1 MRVAIDARALMGAQ
15 TGIGTYTR
23 GIAKAL
29 AARPGTEVGL
39 FSPRPLNDPPA
50 GNRLATIPGPDLPG
64 LLWTQ
69 TAFGGRAAAWRAD
82 VLLAALT
89 IAPFTSALPIVSVV
103 HDLTPVT
110 HPEWHAARTLLGFL
124 PFWDRTA
131 ERAAQFVCVSE
142 ATARELSRLYP
153 GTAGRL
159 RVASNGVDP
168 EFSPGGNDALRQS
181 ARERFAAGRPFV
193 LYLGTLEPRKNVAA
207 LVEACERLWEE
218 HAERPDLV
226 LAGGIGWKAS
236 PLRDRIE
243 ASRFRG
249 RIHLAGYAPRE
260 TALMLYRS
268 AEAFVYPSF
277 AEGFGLPLLEAMA
290 CGVPC
295 VASTADA
302 LVEVGG
308 DAALY
313 APPKDPRALA
323 QAIAEALEDPVTRH
337 RLSVAGPRRAALFSW
352 EAAAAVTAGALEE
365 AAS

>member
-1 MRVAIDARALMGAQ
+1 MGAQ

-39 FSPRPLNDPPA
+39 FSPRPLSDPPA
-50 GNRLATIPGPDLPG
+50 GRRLSTVPGPHLPG

-69 TAFGGRAAAWRAD
+69 TAFEGRAAAWQAD

-89 IAPFTSALPIVSVV
+89 IAPVTSALPVVSVV

-110 HPEWHAARTLLGFL
+110 HPEWHAARTLFGFL
-124 PFWDRTA
+124 PFWDLTA
-131 ERAAQFVCVSE
+131 LRAARFVCVSE
-142 ATARELSRLYP
+142 STARELARLYP
-153 GTAGRL
+153 DTAGRI
-159 RVASNGVDP
+159 RVAPNGVDP
-168 EFSPGGNDALRQS
+168 EFSPGGNNALCQN
-181 ARERFAAGRPFV
+181 ARERFAAGRPFL

-207 LVEACERLWEE
+207 LVEACERLWEDR
-218 HAERPDLV
+218 AERPDLV
-226 LAGGIGWKAS
+226 LAGGIGWNAS
-236 PLRDRIE
+236 PLRERIE
-243 ASRFRG
+243 ASRFRS

-260 TALMLYRS
+260 TALLLYRC

-277 AEGFGLPLLEAMA
+277 VEGFGLPLLEAMA

-323 QAIAEALEDPVTRH
+323 QAITEALEDPVTRR
-337 RLSVAGPRRAALFSW
+337 RLCVAGPRRAALFSW
-352 EAAAAVTAGALEE
+352 EAAAAITAGALEE